1 MGEITLPLSSLLSCP
16 SQNGEETDVE
26 MKAGHGGLQS
36 WHSGIKEGRGS
47 QEVQGQFVLHS
58 EFQDGKGHIVEGGRR
73 EGGGGERGGGERGGG
88 ERGGDREEEGEA
100 AEAEKEAEEA
110 EEVEEEEEKEEEE
123 GEKEEEKEDA
133 KEGEER
139 KI

>member
-1 MGEITLPLSSLLSCP
+1 MGSCSKFMREITLPLSSLLSCP

-73 EGGGGERGGGERGGG
+73 EGGGGGNQAVGITLFKES
-88 ERGGDREEEGEA
+88 GD
-100 AEAEKEAEEA
+100 
-110 EEVEEEEEKEEEE
+110 
-123 GEKEEEKEDA
+123 DWQS
-133 KEGEER
+133 
-139 KI
+139 